1 VYHSSRPHRLRFPLA
16 ALALT
21 AGTAL
26 SGCSGVVKNL
36 NSAQVKAPNIVV
48 GNAFGIN
55 SQAVVVPVGGAAP
68 ALQTYAFPNQQPI
81 NQADVQSATLSLD
94 LAPTLTLATPG
105 GGGAIPSFTLNSLV
119 VTPEVDKLDAAGKVV
134 SSLTLAPLM
143 TAGPLTFTQQAGG
156 GGNPTY
162 AASGGAF
169 QLQQTTPTSGAD
181 VQTLV
186 SLITSGGNS
195 NQVILKISADAAG
208 LPAGTS
214 LSLTVSNNQLVVR
227 TGTN

>member
-1 VYHSSRPHRLRFPLA
+1 VYHSLRPRRPRALPLL
-16 ALALT
+16 ALALA

-55 SQAVVVPVGGAAP
+55 NQAVTVPVGTAAP
-68 ALQTYAFPNQQPI
+68 ALQTYPFPNQQPI
-81 NQADVQSATLSLD
+81 NQADVQSATLSLS

-105 GGGAIPSFTLNSLV
+105 GGGGVPSFTLNSLV
-119 VTPEVDKLDAAGKVV
+119 VTPEVDKLDASGKVV
-134 SSLTLAPLM
+134 GSLVLAPL
-143 TAGPLTFTQQAGG
+143 TTGAPLTFTQQPGG
-156 GGNPTY
+156 ANPSY

-169 QLQQTTPTSGAD
+169 QLQQATPTSGAD

-186 SLITSGGNS
+186 NLITSGGNS
-195 NQVILKISADAAG
+195 NQVVLKISADAVG

-214 LSLTVSNNQLVVR
+214 LQLTVSNNQLVVR
-227 TGTN
+227 TGTS